1 MYFQE
6 SRISIEFKDIKLRA
20 DLELVYRYKREEGL

>member
-6 SRISIEFKDIKLRA
+6 SRTYIEFKDMKLRA
-20 DLELVYRYKREEGL
+20 DLELVYRYKREEAL